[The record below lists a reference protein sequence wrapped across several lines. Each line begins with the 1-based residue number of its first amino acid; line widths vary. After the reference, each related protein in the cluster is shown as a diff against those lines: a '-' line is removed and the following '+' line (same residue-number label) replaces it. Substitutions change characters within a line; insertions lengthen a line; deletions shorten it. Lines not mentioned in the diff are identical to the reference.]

1 MRWGGVTVVLQ
12 YDLEKRKIIIEF
24 GRLDYCQ
31 ADQGDAKL
39 TEERMKTVIRQS
51 REIRD
56 IQSRP
61 IRLGQLT
68 TNVEFCIQVYVRVI
82 IGGDQKL

>member
-1 MRWGGVTVVLQ
+1 MRCDVVTAVRQ
-12 YDLEKRKIIIEF
+12 YILEKGTIIIEF
-24 GRLDYCQ
+24 SRLGNCQ
-31 ADQGDAKL
+31 AVQGDATL
-39 TEERMKTVIRQS
+39 TEERMQKVIRHI
-51 REIRD
+51 REIRI
-56 IQSRP
+56 IQSLP